1 MGKKSAHTG
10 ISPKD
15 RSAILMDKFIA
26 KNANRMKDQPILPG
40 RRKDPNIAMELW
52 PLKDQ
57 IEYWE
62 ARTDA
67 DRFDEQYAAYSTW
80 YAEVKSISGL
90 YPQTFID
97 FTNKLKSTMREMW
110 EQKMFP
116 KQAMRELRK
125 LGVF

>member
-10 ISPKD
+10 VSPKD
-15 RSAILMDKFIA
+15 RSINLMDKFISR
-26 KNANRMKDQPILPG
+26 NAHRMKDQPILPG
-40 RRKDPNIAMELW
+40 RRKDPDIAMELW

-62 ARTDA
+62 TRTET

-80 YAEVKSISGL
+80 YAEVKSISGI

-97 FTNKLKSTMREMW
+97 FTNKLKPEMRKMW

-116 KQAMRELRK
+116 KLAMRDLRK